1 MNEQSQNV
9 NKERSLSVSE
19 KENAVYYKANLRRRE
34 VYLRK
39 ELNSLSEVS
48 LEEHLTPSL
57 ESSFEEQYKTVIK
70 AMNGEEFMAH
80 AVIGLIEKI
89 NSHLKI
95 AKTYEIISPYEA
107 ALHYARAAQLQHIA
121 SQDPREN
128 LDKANKFLEESR
140 KMNTKH
146 IEPNDLLAD
155 AVVLG
160 ILRDLSVNLEVPL
173 PQEITQLIVNENLS
187 LDFLKDYALVLSEQ
201 GRQDLINLFPE
212 SYRQSVSL
220 LLDKSL
226 SEVVLEE
233 ESFEEQKAIRERV
246 KEAFF
251 HALKAVKPGV
261 TQEGLIALLREEQKD
276 DSLNEEGMDQLLE
289 ARKLGSRWSIK
300 QIVNTMTNLSDED
313 METTIKEIAEQTTD
327 SLKSSNNAV
336 KKKLQRILD
345 RDEMSQEDA
354 DTIRKKA
361 LASFTSFTA
370 RVLDT
375 LIEVDAKR
383 GGNLAMRYLEMT
395 VLPERLFKYFSKKLI
410 EKKYFPESINIY
422 LNNSKNI
429 PVLKRLMGKYGSQFR
444 TIITTLSKFPEYD
457 IVEHENELFEAL
469 NRLEVLTPK
478 IFGKYLS
485 KNEAERINFAQRLKE
500 LKPAF
505 FRNQSIKGILDSS
518 DEDILEEMVFLAY
531 QPKDFTSDEVKS
543 ALQNLSDCTD
553 QLENFN
559 FPEDGYEFSVTA
571 PTEKKL
577 KPGEKIDF
585 KFINQI
591 QSLISA
597 PSLAEE
603 PRPLK
608 ESFKKFFESNDKNES
623 VKISDLLQ
631 KIEGNR
637 LFLPISGLDFVWEI
651 SERFKQSLSMKTT
664 QSNSEYY
671 NFLTEALG
679 IFGNYFNDNY
689 QSTLQKMLLDEYNS
703 AEEHEK
709 QSTTLIVD
717 HDFRE
722 GLDEACRQ
730 NNLELIDWAI
740 YNNSNPPEKSRILS
754 LALTNILKLSLV
766 DALLKQIRH
775 ERDKFI
781 APLENGESDMVRKL
795 ELKIGKNEAFYFSG
809 GSVGLCTAKEQEWFE
824 TEGYF
829 DFPIVENG
837 QHVRGLVKVIYT
849 KIDGKRALIV
859 RQPTRNPEMRG
870 RISVESWWE
879 GIRTALAQFI
889 SENRK
894 MIDVQDRFF
903 IVEEDSWHEL
913 SNDTEVSE
921 YLVTNYQ
928 KGRKGISQNIQV
940 SSSHACEKIFSV
952 DISDLTLELN
962 KEVFVEITDLNE
974 ALEFIESIDFEE
986 KYADWKT
993 RIPKFLENYEGDWK
1007 LVKFEDVDGVFGFRV
1022 ISNSKEKLTEWSNKF
1037 QSNGWIQNPI
1047 DLNTSVQSA
1056 YFYIFPE
1063 KRGEGKGT
1071 RIIGKM
1077 KESLAKD
1084 GIKTIYGFSRY
1095 PEVIPLY
1102 LRTGAKIL
1110 NQERR
1115 GDEVRTYYYWEI

>member
-1 MNEQSQNV
+1 
-9 NKERSLSVSE
+9 
-19 KENAVYYKANLRRRE
+19 RE

-395 VLPERLFKYFSKKLI
+395 V
-410 EKKYFPESINIY
+410 
-422 LNNSKNI
+422 
-429 PVLKRLMGKYGSQFR
+429 
-444 TIITTLSKFPEYD
+444 
-457 IVEHENELFEAL
+457 
-469 NRLEVLTPK
+469 
-478 IFGKYLS
+478 
-485 KNEAERINFAQRLKE
+485 
-500 LKPAF
+500 
-505 FRNQSIKGILDSS
+505 
-518 DEDILEEMVFLAY
+518 
-531 QPKDFTSDEVKS
+531 
-543 ALQNLSDCTD
+543 
-553 QLENFN
+553 
-559 FPEDGYEFSVTA
+559 
-571 PTEKKL
+571 
-577 KPGEKIDF
+577 
-585 KFINQI
+585 
-591 QSLISA
+591 
-597 PSLAEE
+597 
-603 PRPLK
+603 
-608 ESFKKFFESNDKNES
+608 
-623 VKISDLLQ
+623 
-631 KIEGNR
+631 
-637 LFLPISGLDFVWEI
+637 
-651 SERFKQSLSMKTT
+651 
-664 QSNSEYY
+664 
-671 NFLTEALG
+671 
-679 IFGNYFNDNY
+679 
-689 QSTLQKMLLDEYNS
+689 
-703 AEEHEK
+703 
-709 QSTTLIVD
+709 
-717 HDFRE
+717 
-722 GLDEACRQ
+722 
-730 NNLELIDWAI
+730 
-740 YNNSNPPEKSRILS
+740 
-754 LALTNILKLSLV
+754 
-766 DALLKQIRH
+766 
-775 ERDKFI
+775 
-781 APLENGESDMVRKL
+781 
-795 ELKIGKNEAFYFSG
+795 
-809 GSVGLCTAKEQEWFE
+809 
-824 TEGYF
+824 
-829 DFPIVENG
+829 
-837 QHVRGLVKVIYT
+837 
-849 KIDGKRALIV
+849 
-859 RQPTRNPEMRG
+859 
-870 RISVESWWE
+870 
-879 GIRTALAQFI
+879 
-889 SENRK
+889 
-894 MIDVQDRFF
+894 
-903 IVEEDSWHEL
+903 
-913 SNDTEVSE
+913 
-921 YLVTNYQ
+921 
-928 KGRKGISQNIQV
+928 
-940 SSSHACEKIFSV
+940 
-952 DISDLTLELN
+952 
-962 KEVFVEITDLNE
+962 
-974 ALEFIESIDFEE
+974 
-986 KYADWKT
+986 
-993 RIPKFLENYEGDWK
+993 
-1007 LVKFEDVDGVFGFRV
+1007 
-1022 ISNSKEKLTEWSNKF
+1022 
-1037 QSNGWIQNPI
+1037 
-1047 DLNTSVQSA
+1047 
-1056 YFYIFPE
+1056 
-1063 KRGEGKGT
+1063 
-1071 RIIGKM
+1071 
-1077 KESLAKD
+1077 
-1084 GIKTIYGFSRY
+1084 
-1095 PEVIPLY
+1095 
-1102 LRTGAKIL
+1102 
-1110 NQERR
+1110 
-1115 GDEVRTYYYWEI
+1115 